1 MAVLLEMQAREVEL
15 FVGLHLTGQQGSL
28 GTIGNGTNLIGLG
41 MPAEHGALAVDEGF
55 HDVEGKL
62 VEASTLHVDGLCQ
75 HMLGRECYLLFII
88 HLAVIIAKNNA
99 DILL

>member
-41 MPAEHGALAVDEGF
+41 MPAEHGALAVDEGL
-55 HDVEGKL
+55 HNVEGEL
-62 VEASTLHVDGLCQ
+62 VEACTLHVDGLCQ
-75 HMLGRECYLLFII
+75 HMLGREGELFLIV
-88 HLAVIIAKNNA
+88 HLAIVVAQHQQKV
-99 DILL
+99 LF